1 MASND
6 SEAIHVLVKDLKPGD
21 SVLQFF
27 ELRSK
32 DMRKTR
38 GGDSYLDLTAGDAT
52 GTIAAKM
59 WPEAIRKWGDDFKP
73 GDFVKIEGRV
83 ETFRERNQ
91 LVVEKIRV
99 VSASEVPD
107 TTSLVR
113 ATGYDPDVLFLELTE
128 KARALKPAEMA
139 ELVSEILARNA
150 DAFKTYPAA
159 RMVHHAYV
167 GGLIEHVATM
177 TRKVEA
183 IAAVEPAIDRDL
195 AVAGA
200 LLHDI
205 GKLRELNPTQR
216 GRTSE
221 GRLIG
226 HLILGVEMIM
236 EMALEKELADRK
248 WLRDLE
254 HIVLAH
260 HGELEFGSPVKP
272 FTREAMLVHFV
283 DNLDSRLKIL
293 DEALESPEVDG
304 FSAYNKWLSG
314 RAYAGSSALQEEE

>member
-1 MASND
+1 M
-6 SEAIHVLVKDLKPGD
+6 
-21 SVLQFF
+21 LQFF

-32 DMRKTR
+32 DLRKTR
-38 GGDSYLDLTAGDAT
+38 SGEDYLDLTAGDAT
-52 GTIAAKM
+52 GTITGKM
-59 WPEAIRKWGDDFKP
+59 WPEAIRKWGHEFKP
-73 GDFVKIEGRV
+73 GDFVKVEGKIEQ
-83 ETFRERNQ
+83 FRERNQ

-99 VSASEVPD
+99 ASASEIPHIG
-107 TTSLVR
+107 SLVR
-113 ATGYDPDVLFLELTE
+113 ATTFDTEALFLELTG
-128 KARALKPAEMA
+128 KARELKPQEMA
-139 ELVSEILARNA
+139 ELVCQILERNA
-150 DAFKTYPAA
+150 DGFKSFPAA
-159 RMVHHAYV
+159 RMVHHAYT
-167 GGLIEHVATM
+167 GGLIEHVATV

-183 IAAVEPAIDRDL
+183 IAVVEPAIDRDL

-205 GKLRELNPTQR
+205 GKLRELNPAQR
-216 GRTSE
+216 GRTFE

-236 EMALEKELADRK
+236 EMALEKKLTDSR

-293 DEALESPEVDG
+293 EEALESMETDG
-304 FSAYNKWLSG
+304 FSAYNKWLNG
-314 RAYAGSSALQEEE
+314 RAYAGSRALQEEEGDAGT